1 MRIAVVSPYP
11 PSQGTLNEYAY
22 HFVRALR
29 QKPDVE
35 EVIVLSDELPD
46 GERYPVPGNGPGEL
60 APLRVIPCWRFNA
73 RRNIARIAKAV
84 HTVQPD
90 IVLFNIQFASFGG
103 RKRAATMGLMAPLA
117 LKALGYPVV
126 VLLHN
131 IMETVDLRN
140 AGYADSMLME
150 QLIRLFGNLTT
161 RMVLTA
167 DRVALTIPKY
177 VEILNEKYNVH
188 NVILTPHGSFEE
200 SGELPCFELPAGVK
214 QIMAFGKFGTY
225 KRVEML
231 AEAFQQLQAAGRN
244 DIELVIAGSDSPNA
258 QGYLAAMAE
267 RYAGNPSIR
276 FTGYVPEAA
285 VARTFTDA
293 AVVVFPYTS
302 TTGSSGV
309 LHQAGSYG
317 KPAVL
322 PKIGD
327 LAEVLEEEG
336 YAGEFF
342 VPDDS
347 ESLAVAIAH
356 VLDDPA
362 HARTLG
368 ERNYRASQGLPI
380 HDVVDWYLLHFEQI
394 LSEKAATKRQVPFG
408 NRVSARRLPAVAIKT
423 RVSTT
428 AKTPVLIQSKV

>member
-1 MRIAVVSPYP
+1 MKIAVISPYP

-29 QKPDVE
+29 QKPDVD
-35 EVIVLSDELPD
+35 EVIVLSDELPA
-46 GERYPVPGNGPGEL
+46 GKRYSEHENGTL
-60 APLRVIPCWRFNA
+60 HCAPLRIIPCWRFNA
-73 RRNIARIAKAV
+73 RRNIARIIRTVKAIN
-84 HTVQPD
+84 PD
-90 IVLFNIQFASFGG
+90 VILFNIQFASFGG

-131 IMETVDLRN
+131 IMETVDLKN
-140 AGYADSMLME
+140 AGYADSAVME
-150 QLIRLFGNLTT
+150 QLIRLFGSVTT
-161 RMVLTA
+161 RMVLAA

-177 VEILNEKYNVH
+177 VEILREKYQAD

-200 SGELPCFELPAGVK
+200 NSLPPIFTMPTGTK
-214 QIMAFGKFGTY
+214 QILAFGKFGTY
-225 KRVEML
+225 KRIESLV
-231 AEAFQQLQAAGRN
+231 EAFEQLQAAGRM

-258 QGYLAAMAE
+258 VGYLAEMTN
-267 RYAGNPSIR
+267 RYARNPAIH
-276 FTGYVPEAA
+276 FTGYVPEAE
-285 VARTFTDA
+285 VARSFTDA

-327 LAEVLEEEG
+327 LAEVIEEEG

-342 VPDDS
+342 VPGDS
-347 ESLAVAIAH
+347 QSLASAIAA

-362 HARTLG
+362 YAAELG
-368 ERNYRASQGLPI
+368 ERNYLAAQGLPI
-380 HDVVDWYLLHFEQI
+380 HEVVDWYLLHFEQI
-394 LSEKAATKRQVPFG
+394 LAEREAHIDRPVFG
-408 NRVSARRLPAVAIKT
+408 QWFSNGRFTPRPLSA
-423 RVSTT
+423 
-428 AKTPVLIQSKV
+428 

>member
-1 MRIAVVSPYP
+1 MRIAVISPYP

-29 QKPDVE
+29 QKPDVD
-35 EVIVLSDELPD
+35 EVIVLSDELPA
-46 GERYPVPGNGPGEL
+46 GESYPPQENGNRRQ
-60 APLRVIPCWRFNA
+60 APLRIIPCWRFNA
-73 RRNIARIAKAV
+73 RRNIARIA
-84 HTVQPD
+84 HTINSVKPD

-131 IMETVDLRN
+131 IMETVDLKN
-140 AGYADSMLME
+140 AGYADSAVME
-150 QLIRLFGNLTT
+150 RLIRLFGNVTT
-161 RMVLTA
+161 RMVLAA

-177 VEILNEKYNVH
+177 VEILNEKYAAQ

-200 SGELPCFELPAGVK
+200 SGPTPDFTLPSGVK

-225 KRVEML
+225 KRVEVL
-231 AEAFQQLQAAGRN
+231 ADAFERLQATGQS

-258 QGYLAAMAE
+258 QGYLAAMAAQ
-267 RYAGNPSIR
+267 YAHNPAIR
-276 FTGYVPEAA
+276 FTGYVPEEA
-285 VARTFTDA
+285 VAQTFIDA

-322 PKIGD
+322 PRIGD
-327 LAEVLEEEG
+327 LAEVIEEEG
-336 YAGEFF
+336 YVGEYFD
-342 VPDDS
+342 PTDS
-347 ESLAVAIAH
+347 QSLAAAIAR
-356 VLDDPA
+356 VLENPE
-362 HARTLG
+362 HAAQLG
-368 ERNYRASQGLPI
+368 ERNYLAAQGLPI
-380 HDVVDWYLLHFEQI
+380 QEVVDWYLLHFEQI
-394 LSEKAATKRQVPFG
+394 LAEKAAKFRPFAMNRQLAQRDITYRPL
-408 NRVSARRLPAVAIKT
+408 SA
-423 RVSTT
+423 
-428 AKTPVLIQSKV
+428 